1 MTVDDLQELF
11 EKHDDEYGEF
21 DRVSPKRSG
30 RHDLH
35 AFLLLDELLPGTD
48 RIVSAAE
55 HDEIFLSVDL
65 EDLAK
70 SSITEAQVIEL
81 IRCRVRMSSFDSLC
95 MFV

>member
-11 EKHDDEYGEF
+11 EKHEDEHGDF
-21 DRVSPKRSG
+21 HLVDNKRSQ

-35 AFLLLDELLPGTD
+35 AFMLLDELLPGTE

-55 HDEIFLSVDL
+55 HDEIFLSVGL
-65 EDLAK
+65 EDLVT
-70 SSITEAQVIEL
+70 SGITEEQVIEL
-81 IRCRVRMSSFDSLC
+81 IRCRVRLSSFDSLC